1 MSDNTINTA
10 VDGTIIQAADV
21 NQYKTALG
29 GDIVPRNVSGV
40 ATDQAGSLGTSLLT
54 WLQGWFQKVFS
65 PKIIVGTT
73 EDTSPD
79 IRSTSS
85 DIRYR
90 THNLKKH
97 YFEVDGNIKTVIDN
111 DGLEGGY
118 IKASSIV
125 NASITDGTIGVEK
138 LANRNFATGA
148 VSSAG
153 GGSGT
158 AASVAIN
165 LTGRRPVGVNIP
177 DTFSNSTAT
186 PGSKMIVQV
195 FRGAVKIAQY
205 DFLEAGTDAGRSIS
219 CIDVAPPAGANTYTV
234 VISGTGS
241 LFISSTM
248 SVVEL

>member
-1 MSDNTINTA
+1 MSDNNINTA

-29 GDIVPRNVSGV
+29 GDIVRRNVSGV
-40 ATDQAGSLGTSLLT
+40 PTSSAGSLGTSLLS
-54 WLQGWFQKVFS
+54 WVNGWFTKLFS
-65 PKIIVGTT
+65 PKIVVGDT

-79 IRSTSS
+79 IRSTTN

-138 LANRNFATGA
+138 LANRNYATGA
-148 VSSAG
+148 VSAG
-153 GGSGT
+153 GGGT
-158 AASVAIN
+158 ATISTVNIT

-177 DTFSNSTAT
+177 DDFSNSSASGVLTV
-186 PGSKMIVQV
+186 KV
-195 FRGAVKIAQY
+195 FRGAVLLAEHN
-205 DFLEAGTDAGRSIS
+205 FLAAGSDAGRSIS
-219 CIDVAPPAGANTYTV
+219 CIDAAPPAGVNSYTV
-234 VISGTGS
+234 QMGGTGS
-241 LFISSTM
+241 LFITSTM